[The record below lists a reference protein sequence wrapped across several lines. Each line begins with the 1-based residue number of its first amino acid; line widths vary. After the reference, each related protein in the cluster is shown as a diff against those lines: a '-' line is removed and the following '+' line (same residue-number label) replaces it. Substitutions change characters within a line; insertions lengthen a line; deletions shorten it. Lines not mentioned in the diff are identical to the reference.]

1 MFLLRI
7 LPGILKEFV
16 KHVPTVL
23 FEVIDWNELAA
34 ELPKLSKRLIQK
46 EGYHNILQSQKSV
59 LAPLDVVLKE
69 TPFTTQ
75 SIPKE
80 KWVAEK
86 LISIYFAQIF
96 SPHGLFLDLKL
107 AHFNYQNSLM
117 EWNPSSLWIKF
128 DDSFSLGMQEIYE
141 GFYLENDEI
150 FRQGLKRTGLLSEKW
165 SISDQ
170 NELTN
175 LFKSHFGASVH
186 DEITFN
192 VETFKESMS
201 KISEFMLRRKV
212 KITKDFLYLGIYLV
226 SLYSSLE
233 FISTPINVR
242 DIYLKTRK
250 LAKPD

>member
-1 MFLLRI
+1 M
-7 LPGILKEFV
+7 

-23 FEVIDWNELAA
+23 FEVVDWNELAS
-34 ELPKLSKRLIQK
+34 ELPKLSKRLLQK
-46 EGYHNILQSQKSV
+46 EGYESMRDAQSEF
-59 LAPLDVVLKE
+59 LAPLNVSLEDISVAA
-69 TPFTTQ
+69 

-107 AHFNYQNSLM
+107 ANFKTVEGHTY
-117 EWNPSSLWIKF
+117 WNPSALWVKF
-128 DDSFSLGMQEIYE
+128 DENFALGMQEIYD
-141 GFYLENDEI
+141 GFYLENDET
-150 FRQGLKRTGLLSEKW
+150 FRQGLKRTGLLSDSW
-165 SISDQ
+165 PMADQ

-186 DEITFN
+186 DAITFD
-192 VETFKESMS
+192 VETFKESIS
-201 KISEFMLRRKV
+201 NISEFMLKRKV

-233 FISTPINVR
+233 SIPTPIKVR
-242 DIYLKTRK
+242 DLYLEMKK
-250 LAKPD
+250 LKKLD